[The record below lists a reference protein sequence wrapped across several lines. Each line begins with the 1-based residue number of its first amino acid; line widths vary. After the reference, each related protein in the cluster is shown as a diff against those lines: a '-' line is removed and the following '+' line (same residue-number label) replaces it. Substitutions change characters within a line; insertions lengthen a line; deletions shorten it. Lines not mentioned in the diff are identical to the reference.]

1 MSSEEDLLNFG
12 FKHNQDSIIKVIGV
26 GGGGGNALN
35 YMYRNGISGV
45 DFIICNTDAQA
56 LENSPVPVKV
66 QLGVSLTEGRGA
78 GNKPEQGEQAAIENL
93 ADIRKVLAN
102 NTRMVFVTA
111 GMGGGT
117 GTGAAP
123 VIAQLA
129 REMDILT
136 IAVVTLPSEKEGKR
150 RFDQAMAGVGKLK
163 KFVDSLLVI
172 SNENLHKIYGDLPAS
187 KAFAQADN
195 ILATAVKGC
204 AEIITLHGNINIDFA
219 DVNTVMRGS
228 GVFIMGSGIADG
240 EDRAMRAVKEA
251 LISPLLDSNDIY
263 GTENILLNIT
273 SGDEEILMGEIGQII
288 DYLQDAAGDDANI
301 IWGNGRDE
309 KLGSKICVTLIA
321 TGFQT
326 NPNRRMDPEQEP
338 TKVSLQD
345 AKTESTSGEMKLPLI
360 EEKHIEPE
368 GEIFEP
374 VSRQK
379 SYLDEDD
386 LQVENDFR
394 DEPERPSYQKKNQRK
409 KSDEKKH
416 RSKKEKEEVTAE
428 PITNWFVKQFNTF
441 FSDNDM
447 EMDE

>member
-12 FKHNQDSIIKVIGV
+12 FRHNQDSIIKVIGV

-35 YMYRNGISGV
+35 YMYRNGITGV

-102 NTRMVFVTA
+102 NTRMVFITA

-150 RFDQAMAGVGKLK
+150 RFDQAMVGVDKLK

-219 DVNTVMRGS
+219 DVNTVMQSS

-240 EDRAMRAVKEA
+240 EDRAMRAVKDA

-273 SGDEEILMGEIGQII
+273 SGDEEIRMGEIGQII

-321 TGFQT
+321 TGFKT
-326 NPNRRMDPEQEP
+326 NPNRILNPEPE
-338 TKVSLQD
+338 TTRVSLQD
-345 AKTESTSGEMKLPLI
+345 EKTESAKSALKLPLN
-360 EEKHIEPE
+360 EEKRVERE
-368 GEIFEP
+368 REFFEP
-374 VSRQK
+374 AAKQK

-386 LQVENDFR
+386 LQVEHEFR
-394 DEPERPSYQKKNQRK
+394 NEETTSYQNKSQHKKKEGKR
-409 KSDEKKH
+409 H
-416 RSKKEKEEVTAE
+416 RSKKQKEEVTSE

>member
-12 FKHNQDSIIKVIGV
+12 FRHNQDSIIKVIGV

-35 YMYRNGISGV
+35 YMFRNGITGV

-102 NTRMVFVTA
+102 NTRMVFITA

-150 RFDQAMAGVGKLK
+150 RFDQAMVGVDKLK

-219 DVNTVMRGS
+219 DVNTVMQSS

-273 SGDEEILMGEIGQII
+273 SGDEEIRMGEIGQII

-321 TGFQT
+321 TGFKT
-326 NPNRRMDPEQEP
+326 NPNRILNPETE
-338 TKVSLQD
+338 TTRVSLQD
-345 AKTESTSGEMKLPLI
+345 EKTESVKSELKLPLK
-360 EEKHIEPE
+360 EEKRVELE
-368 GEIFEP
+368 REFYEP
-374 VSRQK
+374 VGK
-379 SYLDEDD
+379 KKNYLDEDD
-386 LQVENDFR
+386 LQVEHEYQN
-394 DEPERPSYQKKNQRK
+394 EETTSYQNESRHK
-409 KSDEKKH
+409 KSEEKRH
-416 RSKKEKEEVTAE
+416 RSKKHKEEVTSE

>member
-12 FKHNQDSIIKVIGV
+12 FRHNQDSIIKVIGV

-35 YMYRNGISGV
+35 YMFRNGITGV

-102 NTRMVFVTA
+102 NTRMVFITA

-150 RFDQAMAGVGKLK
+150 RFDQAMVGVDKLK

-219 DVNTVMRGS
+219 DVNTVMQSS

-273 SGDEEILMGEIGQII
+273 SGDEEIRMGEIGQII

-321 TGFQT
+321 TGFKT
-326 NPNRRMDPEQEP
+326 NPNRILNPETE
-338 TKVSLQD
+338 TTRVSLQD
-345 AKTESTSGEMKLPLI
+345 EKTESVKSELKLPLK
-360 EEKHIEPE
+360 EEKRIEPE
-368 GEIFEP
+368 REFYEP
-374 VSRQK
+374 VGK
-379 SYLDEDD
+379 KKNYLDEDD
-386 LQVENDFR
+386 LQVEHEYQN
-394 DEPERPSYQKKNQRK
+394 EETTSYQNESRHK
-409 KSDEKKH
+409 KSEEKRH
-416 RSKKEKEEVTAE
+416 RSKKHKEEVTSE

>member
-12 FKHNQDSIIKVIGV
+12 FRHNQDSIIKVIGV

-35 YMYRNGISGV
+35 YMYRNGITGV

-93 ADIRKVLAN
+93 ADIRRVLAN
-102 NTRMVFVTA
+102 NTRMVFITA

-150 RFDQAMAGVGKLK
+150 RFDQAMVGVGKLK

-219 DVNTVMRGS
+219 DVNTVMQSS

-273 SGDEEILMGEIGQII
+273 SGEEEIRMGEIGQII

-309 KLGSKICVTLIA
+309 KLGPKICVTLIA
-321 TGFQT
+321 TGFKT
-326 NPNRRMDPEQEP
+326 NPNRIFNPEPEK
-338 TKVSLQD
+338 TRVSLQD
-345 AKTESTSGEMKLPLI
+345 EKTESVKSELKLPFY
-360 EEKHIEPE
+360 EEKRVEREREFYKPA
-368 GEIFEP
+368 G
-374 VSRQK
+374 RK
-379 SYLDEDD
+379 KNYLDEDD
-386 LQVENDFR
+386 LQVEHEYQN
-394 DEPERPSYQKKNQRK
+394 EETTSYQNKSRHK
-409 KSDEKKH
+409 KSEEKRH
-416 RSKKEKEEVTAE
+416 RSKKDKEEVTSE

>member
-12 FKHNQDSIIKVIGV
+12 FRHNQDSIIKVIGV

-35 YMYRNGISGV
+35 YMFRNGITGV

-102 NTRMVFVTA
+102 NTRMVFITA

-150 RFDQAMAGVGKLK
+150 RFDQAMVGVDKLK

-219 DVNTVMRGS
+219 DVNTVMQSS

-273 SGDEEILMGEIGQII
+273 SGDEEIRMGEIGQII

-321 TGFQT
+321 TGFKT
-326 NPNRRMDPEQEP
+326 NPNRILNPEPE
-338 TKVSLQD
+338 TTRVSLQD
-345 AKTESTSGEMKLPLI
+345 EKTESVKSELKLPLK
-360 EEKHIEPE
+360 EEKIIEPE
-368 GEIFEP
+368 REFFEP
-374 VSRQK
+374 VARQK
-379 SYLDEDD
+379 DYLDEDD
-386 LQVENDFR
+386 LQVEHEFR
-394 DEPERPSYQKKNQRK
+394 SEETTSYQNRSQHK
-409 KSDEKKH
+409 KSEEKRH
-416 RSKKEKEEVTAE
+416 RNKKQKEEVTSE